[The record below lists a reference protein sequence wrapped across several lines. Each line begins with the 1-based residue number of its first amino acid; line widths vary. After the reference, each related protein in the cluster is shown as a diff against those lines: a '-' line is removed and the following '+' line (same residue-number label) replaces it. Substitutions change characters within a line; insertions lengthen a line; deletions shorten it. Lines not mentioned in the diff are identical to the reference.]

1 MTLKAQELKEKI
13 DELEV
18 IKIKKFLGVPAV
30 DLSSLCGEAGLIPGL
45 ARWLKDLVLLA
56 LWLLWCSSQLW
67 SGSILGRRLQY
78 AMEVAEKG
86 KKKNVRTSKDTSG
99 K

>member
-18 IKIKKFLGVPAV
+18 IKIRKFLGVPAV
-30 DLSSLCGEAGLIPGL
+30 DLPSLCGEAGLIPGL
-45 ARWLKDLVLLA
+45 AWWLKDLVLLA

-86 KKKNVRTSKDTSG
+86 KKKKTSKDTSG